1 MVFSTIIFMGTESK
15 YYREIINK
23 LEGVIRKKHFQFLLL
38 GIQVFV
44 LVVFANFTFYSFL
57 ELIANFNSI
66 VRTVLFVLFLLIAAG
81 LFIYFII
88 YPILKYFGFLR
99 KESYSSTAK
108 EVGRNFP
115 NIKDDLLNSM
125 QIVSE
130 VKQKSFYSLSLID
143 AAFKNLYDRVRDLNF
158 SSTVKFE
165 RPKKIFPYFIGL
177 ITFCIVLFLFVPGMT
192 SASNRLINFSREFI
206 PPPKFI
212 IEVNPGNKEITK
224 GDNLLISVKIKGS
237 KPDDVFIS
245 TRNEEETDFHEQ
257 KLAAD
262 STGIYYYTLSNVRS
276 SFRYFAE
283 AENIKSEL
291 FEISV
296 IDRPIIES
304 LELTIKPPRYS
315 QIPETVQKDN
325 GNVNSLIGTK
335 IEFKISS
342 NKNLKQ
348 AYLEFSDSSIVEL
361 SVEEINSS
369 GAFKIIGDKD
379 YRIKIRDDN
388 GNDNLAPIT
397 YSIRAVYD
405 AYPSIELISPDK
417 NISLANDNRVNLISK
432 VSDDYGFSK
441 LLLHYR
447 LSASKYEPPH
457 AGFSSIEIPIDK
469 NFTELDINYI
479 WNLTSLT
486 LGVND
491 VVTYYLEIFDND
503 NVSGPKSAKTPAF
516 TVRVPSLD
524 EILYEADQIHAQT
537 ETELEKTL
545 KEAEQLKKTLE
556 QIDKELKVDDQKLTW
571 EEKEKIENALEKF
584 QELQEKVDEINDQL
598 GEMKQNLQ
606 ENNLLSE
613 ETLQKYME
621 LQELMDELT
630 SEAMK
635 RAMEQ
640 LQNLLRD
647 MNRNMTQDALENFKI
662 DEERFQKSIERTLN
676 LLKRIQI
683 EQKIDELVKRMEEIE
698 KELENL
704 REQTEGSD
712 LSDKNSSEKLSERQD
727 KLTDELNRLKQ
738 EMEKLREKMSELDDM
753 PIEDLQEM
761 IEEFNKQQNQK
772 LSQEASKNLEQN
784 QQQQALNQQMQLSQN
799 MNQMNKGM
807 QQMKE
812 AMQKQNQMQTFTE
825 MMRMLDNLIL
835 LSKKQEELKSET
847 EKLDANSLQLND
859 LAQKQKILSNNLQNL
874 LKQMADL
881 SQKTFAITPEM
892 GKSIGEA
899 IEQMEIAIQSMQSRN
914 GTFSAIQQTEAMESL
929 NESAMMMKNSMEAM
943 MQGGSGGGMMSLMQQ
958 LQQLSGQQMNLND
971 LTQMLQ
977 KMQQGGLN
985 PQQQMELQRLS
996 QQQELIGKSLAQLNQ
1011 EAKLS
1016 GQSSRLP
1023 GDLDDI
1029 VNQMQEV
1036 ITDMNTEK
1044 LDDDLIQKQENILSR
1059 MLDAQRSINERDFEK
1074 ERKSRTGKTDLR
1086 ESPSDL
1092 IISDET
1098 VLKKMRD
1105 ELNKAVKEGYTKDYE
1120 ELIRRY
1126 YEAIQNEKINY

>member
-1 MVFSTIIFMGTESK
+1 MGTESK
-15 YYREIINK
+15 YYKEILNK
-23 LEGVIRKKHFQFLLL
+23 LEGVIRKEHFQFLLL

-44 LVVFANFTFYSFL
+44 LAVFANFTFYSFL

-66 VRTVLFVLFLLIAAG
+66 VRTVLFALFVLIAAG

-99 KESYSSTAK
+99 KKSYKSTAK

-115 NIKDDLLNSM
+115 NIRDDLLNSM

-143 AAFKNLYDRVRDLNF
+143 AAFKNLYNRVKDLNF

-165 RPKKIFPYFIGL
+165 LPKKIFPYFIGL
-177 ITFCIVLFLFVPGMT
+177 TIFCIALFTFVPGMT
-192 SASNRLINFSREFI
+192 SASHRLINFTQEFV
-206 PPPKFI
+206 PPPKFM
-212 IEVNPGNKEITK
+212 IEVKPGNKEVTK
-224 GDNLLISVKIKGS
+224 GDDLLISIKINGS
-237 KPDDVFIS
+237 KREDVFLLI
-245 TRNEEETDFHEQ
+245 RNEEEADFHEQ
-257 KLAAD
+257 KLTVD
-262 STGIYYYTLSNVRS
+262 STGIHYYALSNVRS

-283 AENIKSEL
+283 ADNIKSEL
-291 FEISV
+291 FKITV

-304 LELTIKPPRYS
+304 LELTIKPPSYS
-315 QIPETVQKDN
+315 QIPETRQKDN

-335 IEFKISS
+335 VEFKISS
-342 NKNLKQ
+342 NKNLKES
-348 AYLEFSDSSIVEL
+348 YLEFSDSSIVEL
-361 SVEEINSS
+361 SVDEINSS
-369 GAFKIIGDKD
+369 GSFKIIGDKN
-379 YRIKIRDDN
+379 YRIKISDN
-388 GNDNLAPIT
+388 NDNYNLDPIT
-397 YSIRAVYD
+397 YNVKALLD
-405 AYPSIELISPDK
+405 AYPSIELVAPNK
-417 NISLANDNRVNLISK
+417 NISLTNDNRVNLLSK

-447 LSASKYEPPH
+447 LSASKYEPPQ
-457 AGFSSIEIPIDK
+457 AEFNSIDIPIDK
-469 NFTELDINYI
+469 NLTELDINYI

-503 NVSGPKSAKTPAF
+503 NVSGPKSAKTPSF
-516 TVRVPSLD
+516 TIRVPSLD
-524 EILYEADQIHAQT
+524 EILYDADQVHAQT

-571 EEKEKIENALEKF
+571 EEKEKIENAMEKF
-584 QELQEKVDEINDQL
+584 QELQEKVEDINDQL
-598 GEMKQNLQ
+598 GDMKQNLQ

-630 SEAMK
+630 SEEMK

-640 LQNLLRD
+640 LQNLLKD
-647 MNRNMTQDALENFKI
+647 MNRNMTQNALENFKI
-662 DEERFQKSIERTLN
+662 DEEKFQKSIERTLN

-683 EQKIDELVKRMEEIE
+683 EQKIDELVKRTEELT
-698 KELENL
+698 KEQKKLHDETL
-704 REQTEGSD
+704 QSD
-712 LSDKNSSEKLSERQD
+712 PSDKSNSEKLSEQQD
-727 KLTDELNRLKQ
+727 KLTDDLNRLKQ
-738 EMEKLREKMSELDDM
+738 EMEKLEEKMSELSDM
-753 PIEDLQEM
+753 PLEDLQKM
-761 IEEFNKQQNQK
+761 MEEYNKQQNQN
-772 LSQEASKNLEQN
+772 LSAEASKNLQQN
-784 QQQQALNQQMQLSQN
+784 QMQDAMNQQMQLSQN
-799 MNQMNKGM
+799 MNQMNQMM
-807 QQMKE
+807 QQMKD
-812 AMQKQNQMQTFTE
+812 AMQKQNQLQTFTE
-825 MMRMLDNLIL
+825 MMKMLDNLIS

-847 EKLDANSLQLND
+847 ENLDANSLQLYE
-859 LAQKQKILSNNLQNL
+859 LAQKQKNLSDNLQNL

-899 IEQMEIAIQSMQSRN
+899 MKQMDMAIQSMQNRN

-958 LQQLSGQQMNLND
+958 LQQLSGQQMNLNN

-1016 GQSSRLP
+1016 GKSSKLP
-1023 GDLDDI
+1023 GDLNDI
-1029 VNQMQEV
+1029 VKQMQEV

-1044 LDDDLIQKQENILSR
+1044 LDDELIQKQENILSR
-1059 MLDAQRSINERDFEK
+1059 MLDAQRSINERDFER
-1074 ERKSRTGKTDLR
+1074 ERKSRSGKTDFR
-1086 ESPSDL
+1086 DSPADL
-1092 IISDET
+1092 IFSDDT
-1098 VLKKMRD
+1098 VLNKMRD
-1105 ELNKAVKEGYTKDYE
+1105 ELNKAVKEGYTRDYE

-1126 YEAIQNEKINY
+1126 YEAIQTEKVKN